1 MAMGG
6 CLINLQTPGP
16 PPMFRTL
23 NITASGLAAQR
34 LRMDT
39 IAGNIAHSHTT
50 VDEQGQVSPFQRRMV
65 VFEADAATTRG
76 PRGVGVAAH
85 VETDTTSVPRK
96 IHDPG
101 HPHADPQGYVTYPN
115 INVIHEFVNAL
126 EATRA
131 YEANLSTM
139 QITRNMIDSSFRLL
153 G

>member
-1 MAMGG
+1 M
-6 CLINLQTPGP
+6 L
-16 PPMFRTL
+16 RTL
-23 NITASGLAAQR
+23 DISASGLVAQR

-50 VDEQGQVSPFQRRMV
+50 MNEQGEPSPFQRRLV
-65 VFEADAATTRG
+65 VLEAAANRHGRG
-76 PRGVGVAAH
+76 TGVQASVEVDTQSLPR
-85 VETDTTSVPRK
+85 R

-101 HPHADPQGYVTYPN
+101 HPHADKQGYVSYPN
-115 INVIHEFVNAL
+115 INVITEFVNAV

-139 QITRNMIDSSFRLL
+139 RVTRDMIDSTFRLL